1 MSSTH
6 TCRLMIDQ
14 LVNDEWFAVEMN
26 PSTPFD
32 LGDPSRARGVLSDVR
47 SVYLVIRHF
56 NVRASSRLAGARR
69 LSLLALC
76 MFCSPSGRKNGK
88 HASSTRKRR
97 ETAGRQRK
105 RVSKSCLDKVERINV
120 GRSVRSAGFVL
131 YTEQIKRE
139 RERETT

>member
-14 LVNDEWFAVEMN
+14 LLNDEWFAVEMN

-76 MFCSPSGRKNGK
+76 TFCSPSGRKNGK
-88 HASSTRKRR
+88 HASSTRRR
-97 ETAGRQRK
+97 KGDGRRQRK
-105 RVSKSCLDKVERINV
+105 TDLSKVVWTRLKESTSRDQLVQLASSCILNR
-120 GRSVRSAGFVL
+120 
-131 YTEQIKRE
+131 
-139 RERETT
+139 